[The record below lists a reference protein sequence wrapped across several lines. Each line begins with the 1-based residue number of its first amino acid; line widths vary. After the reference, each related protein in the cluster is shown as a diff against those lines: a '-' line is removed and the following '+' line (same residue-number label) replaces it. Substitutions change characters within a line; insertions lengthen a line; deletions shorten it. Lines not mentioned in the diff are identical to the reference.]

1 MNQQTSISSLDFDG
15 DYGLQYRSSIRGS
28 IAGYETFLELAASS
42 VKSQCQ
48 KASHCL
54 VIGPG
59 AGEELTLLLQ
69 VLPKAQFTLV
79 EPSEQMRS
87 FCMKELEKIN
97 ATARCSWIPSSL
109 TKARQGLTAKSF
121 DAVIALNLMHLFPP
135 AEQIEAFDQLGSLV
149 APGGAMLRS
158 SYSED
163 QNKLSN
169 DLIVSIATERLRIR
183 GLNEEQ
189 IKMILSA
196 RNQSVFSFDPIN
208 LPSNPKSKDLG
219 VPLQIMQVGLIRMW
233 LWIRASTGA

>member
-1 MNQQTSISSLDFDG
+1 
-15 DYGLQYRSSIRGS
+15 
-28 IAGYETFLELAASS
+28 
-42 VKSQCQ
+42 
-48 KASHCL
+48 
-54 VIGPG
+54 
-59 AGEELTLLLQ
+59 
-69 VLPKAQFTLV
+69 
-79 EPSEQMRS
+79 
-87 FCMKELEKIN
+87 
-97 ATARCSWIPSSL
+97 
-109 TKARQGLTAKSF
+109 
-121 DAVIALNLMHLFPP
+121 MHLFPP

-196 RNQSVFSFDPIN
+196 RNQSVFSFNPIN
-208 LPSNPKSKDLG
+208 LPSNPKIKDLG

>member
-1 MNQQTSISSLDFDG
+1 MK
-15 DYGLQYRSSIRGS
+15 
-28 IAGYETFLELAASS
+28 LAASS
-42 VKSQCQ
+42 VKSQYQ
-48 KASHCL
+48 KARHCL

-59 AGEELTLLLQ
+59 AGEELKLLLQ

-109 TKARQGLTAKSF
+109 TKARGRGVTAKSF

-135 AEQIEAFDQLGSLV
+135 AEQIEAFDQLSSLV
-149 APGGAMLRS
+149 APGGAMLLS

-189 IKMILSA
+189 IKMVLSA
-196 RNQSVFSFDPIN
+196 RNQSISIFF
-208 LPSNPKSKDLG
+208 
-219 VPLQIMQVGLIRMW
+219 
-233 LWIRASTGA
+233 